1 MFVDEAVPT
10 HLRDLDETQRRAAI
24 HGDGPLLI
32 VAGAGTGKTR
42 TLTAR
47 VAHLLD
53 SGVAAD
59 RVLLLTFS
67 RRAAAELIERA
78 GHLVGAHDRVRGG
91 TFHAA
96 AAWVLREHGTAV
108 GVKPGFTVLDAGDA
122 TDLIGVVRTDLGVAQ
137 RGRRFPTK
145 DTIAA
150 IAGRVATS
158 LEPLS
163 DTVKRHFPWCEE
175 HLDDIREVL
184 VATAARKRQLGVL
197 DFDDLLLHWRALL
210 ASDAGAAVAE
220 RFDHVLVDE
229 YQDTS
234 PVQADVLVALGA
246 HHGNVTVVGDDAQA
260 IYGFRAATAQNLQ
273 EFPERFPGATVVTL
287 ERNFRSVQPVLEA
300 ANDVL
305 AAGASSFDRRL
316 VADRPGGARPTL
328 TTCLDETAQA
338 RTVCDRV
345 LVAREAGT
353 PLRDQAVLVRAS
365 HHSAGLEI
373 ELASRD
379 IPFVKFGG
387 LRFVESAHVKD
398 LVAALRVVENPSDAL
413 AWHRVLRLLDGVGP
427 ATAGR
432 IIDDELGIGDP
443 GIDPADALGRFCSGE
458 PDLGAAAARDG
469 AELRAALAD
478 CRLDPPPATQVD
490 RLLGFFEAIM
500 PRVHDAAPSRMAD
513 LRQLAELAGA
523 APSRS
528 RFLADLVLDPP
539 SATSDLA
546 GAPHLD
552 DDWLTVSTI
561 HSAKG
566 LEWKAVHLL
575 HASDGCLPSDLAL
588 SEPDGL
594 DEERRLLYVAL
605 TRARDELHVSYPVRF
620 HVHRFGRDDRHLH
633 GQLSRFL
640 QPIRHRFD
648 EHVAGA
654 PSEAEARATGRA
666 ADVDPVG
673 DLLGSL
679 WSA

>member
-10 HLRDLDETQRRAAI
+10 HLRYLDEAQRRAAT

-42 TLTAR
+42 TLTSR

-53 SGVAAD
+53 SGVPAD

-67 RRAAAELIERA
+67 RRAAAELVDRA
-78 GHLVGAHDRVRGG
+78 SQMVGATDRVRGG
-91 TFHAA
+91 TFHAV
-96 AAWVLREHGTAV
+96 AAWVLREHGAAV
-108 GVKPGFTVLDAGDA
+108 GVKPTFTVLDAGDA
-122 TDLIGVVRTDLGVAQ
+122 VDLIGVVRTELGIAE
-137 RGRRFPTK
+137 RGKRFPTK

-163 DTVKRHFPWCEE
+163 DTVRRHFPWCEE
-175 HLDDIREVL
+175 HLDGIRDVL
-184 VATAARKRQLGVL
+184 VATAARKKQHGVL

-210 ASDAGAAVAE
+210 ASDAGRTVCE

-234 PVQADVLVALGA
+234 PVQADVLEALAG
-246 HHGNVTVVGDDAQA
+246 HHGNITVVGDDAQA
-260 IYGFRAATAQNLQ
+260 IYGFRAATAENLHC
-273 EFPERFPGATVVTL
+273 FPERFPGTTVVTL
-287 ERNFRSVQPVLEA
+287 ERNFRSVQPVLDA

-305 AAGASSFDRRL
+305 VAGASSFERRL
-316 VADRPGGARPTL
+316 VADRTGGARPTL

-338 RTVCDRV
+338 VKVCDRI
-345 LVAREAGT
+345 LAAREAGT
-353 PLRDQAVLVRAS
+353 SLRDQAVLVRAS

-373 ELASRD
+373 ELAARD

-398 LVAALRVVENPSDAL
+398 LVAALRVVENPSDEL

-432 IIDDELGIGDP
+432 ICEELGVGSPDV
-443 GIDPADALGRFCSGE
+443 DPAEALRRFCAGE
-458 PDLGAAAARDG
+458 TELPPAAGDEG
-469 AELRAALAD
+469 IELRAALAD

-490 RLLGFFEAIM
+490 RLLGFFESVMA
-500 PRVHDAAPSRMAD
+500 RVHYAAPARIAD

-523 APSRS
+523 AASRG

-546 GAPHLD
+546 GPPHLD

-575 HASDGCLPSDLAL
+575 HASDGCLPSDMAL
-588 SEPDGL
+588 GEPDGL

-605 TRARDELHVSYPVRF
+605 TRARDHLHVSYPVRF

-648 EHVAGA
+648 EDVSCAPDTDEEAGG
-654 PSEAEARATGRA
+654 GRV